1 MSRRVALALLLVLLM
16 VTPVEVAASDTLGNL
31 LAFLTQSALMTDRL
45 QSSQWLHTTAE
56 DPLIT
61 PKGYVMYE
69 ALPWVAGQR
78 VEDGWFDFLD
88 TGTDALQ
95 LQTSPLARKVQVL
108 WGIGTVANVIRNNR
122 NSEIAGL
129 TQYWALKYRWRF

>member
-1 MSRRVALALLLVLLM
+1 MIVLIVLLS
-16 VTPVEVAASDTLGNL
+16 VAPAEATASDAFDNL
-31 LAFLTQSALMTDRL
+31 LSFLTQSALMTDRL
-45 QSSQWLHTTAE
+45 QSSQWLHKTPE

-61 PKGYVMYE
+61 PKGYIMYE
-69 ALPWVAGQR
+69 ALPWVAGQH

-95 LQTSPLARKVQVL
+95 LQTSPFAQQVRVL
-108 WGIGTVANVIRNNR
+108 WGIGTVANVVRNNR
-122 NSEIAGL
+122 HSEIAGL